1 VPIEDTPIYKE
12 LREYRIVKSRE
23 ERIKAYYI
31 YNNAQM
37 EQIIAEMPET
47 YGELMQIKGFADKN
61 CSKYGDAIIDI
72 VKKHK

>member
-1 VPIEDTPIYKE
+1 MPIEDTPIYKE